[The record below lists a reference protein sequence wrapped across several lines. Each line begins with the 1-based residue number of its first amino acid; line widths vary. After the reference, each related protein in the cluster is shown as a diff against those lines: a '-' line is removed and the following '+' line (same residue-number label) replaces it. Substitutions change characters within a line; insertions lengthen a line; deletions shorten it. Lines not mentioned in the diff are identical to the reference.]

1 MSYPD
6 IGRHIYK
13 LINVSTY
20 IRIRHVH
27 PPSNPPRSNEKEGVP
42 LHFQLNS
49 IALFFENLYIKPY
62 EYDQI

>member
-1 MSYPD
+1 M
-6 IGRHIYK
+6 K
-13 LINVSTY
+13 
-20 IRIRHVH
+20 HVH